1 MAREVRPLVRALSLR
16 PVPATGVHRTW
27 RGGDRLAA
35 VVGIGPVAAERAT
48 HRLLDTFGVE
58 RVLVAGVAGAVD
70 PALAIGDVVFPS
82 EVLDRATGTVF
93 RPHRPGGSGLLVTSN
108 AIGGALAD
116 EGTPRGEVA
125 PLVAEVPPGE
135 VPPGEVPPG
144 ELPPGELPP
153 GTSAVDMETA
163 AIARVCEERGVPWA
177 VVRTISDVPGTLDDS
192 ILELLRPD
200 GGLDVAALARLL
212 VREPRQAARLARFGR
227 DVQRAVHALT
237 MAALR
242 EL

>member
-16 PVPATGVHRTW
+16 PVPATGVHRAW
-27 RGGDRLAA
+27 HGGDRLAA

-48 HRLLDTFGVE
+48 HRLLDTFGVG

-108 AIGGALAD
+108 AIGGALAV
-116 EGTPRGEVA
+116 EGTPQGDVTA
-125 PLVAEVPPGE
+125 IAAEV
-135 VPPGEVPPG
+135 
-144 ELPPGELPP
+144 PPGELPP

-192 ILELLRPD
+192 VLELLRPD

-212 VREPRQAARLARFGR
+212 VREPRQATRLARFGR
-227 DVQRAVHALT
+227 DVQRAVQALT